1 MTGLIEGGN
10 EVVYRAANASKTCT
24 KIHLK
29 LCQERA
35 LKTVLK
41 FILNPVNRR
50 AETVRTQFIGII
62 QLNENQRRRNLHTQ
76 HKEKEDN
83 CESGGSGQTVVNKM
97 LDWRMQQHNNDI
109 FSFL

>member
-1 MTGLIEGGN
+1 MTKLQGCPSNVTDLIEGGN

-62 QLNENQRRRNLHTQ
+62 QLNKNQEEEEPAHTAQ
-76 HKEKEDN
+76 RE
-83 CESGGSGQTVVNKM
+83 GGQ
-97 LDWRMQQHNNDI
+97 L
-109 FSFL
+109 